1 MPAWTPQDTSRGP
14 LGDEIRASP
23 PVLTVDSPGLVC
35 VSDTQAEHERFPQHR
50 PRLPG
55 SLGLQLA
62 VGAWPPS
69 DLGSSTQAGF
79 QPLYPG
85 ASTLS
90 TVALAQKLGGGW
102 LLGTNTGSKLQPVQR
117 GHGLLGMGKGC
128 PWRCE
133 QVLLGGTALVAAP
146 GLSDADRGSSH
157 HRTARL
163 PPPVGPAWKLRGAGA
178 PAPWG

>member
-14 LGDEIRASP
+14 LGDEVRASP

-35 VSDTQAEHERFPQHR
+35 LSDTQAEHECFPQHR

-69 DLGSSTQAGF
+69 DLGSGTQAGF
-79 QPLYPG
+79 QPLYPR

-102 LLGTNTGSKLQPVQR
+102 PLGTNTGSKPQPMQR
-117 GHGLLGMGKGC
+117 GHGLLGTGKGC
-128 PWRCE
+128 PWRRE
-133 QVLLGGTALVAAP
+133 QGAAGRHCSGSGP
-146 GLSDADRGSSH
+146 GAERC
-157 HRTARL
+157 
-163 PPPVGPAWKLRGAGA
+163 
-178 PAPWG
+178 